1 MTSDVKNAVMHL
13 IQMCTYGLTFLAH
26 GNNLLNQTRWNYI
39 ISVLPRH
46 MSELG
51 KKVPEDSD
59 WLFGDNI
66 VSRINQIKARQQALT
81 SMALRTQKNCRDS
94 PTTQR
99 IDKTGTTRTSQE
111 KNRTE
116 ATTIKA
122 NKGNYHQKKSRYKNK

>member
-94 PTTQR
+94 PKTQR

-122 NKGNYHQKKSRYKNK
+122 NKGNYHQKKIRYKNK

>member
-81 SMALRTQKNCRDS
+81 SMALRTQKIAGILQKPRES
-94 PTTQR
+94 TKRVLPEPA
-99 IDKTGTTRTSQE
+99 K
-111 KNRTE
+111 KRTE
-116 ATTIKA
+116 
-122 NKGNYHQKKSRYKNK
+122 QKQLL